1 MTNSIQNI
9 FWTFLGNFIAGGLL
23 VGISAVAVK
32 FVSGGLGGFL
42 YGALPLGFIYLYIFT
57 YLTFSKDIDKNA
69 ITESLNLAD
78 GTIYGAFI
86 WILYIFIVLLLTKY
100 TNLPKKEYGYIW
112 IVLITVIIYAFILIS
127 LYKIG
132 QKDKITKFFVTILLL
147 FFFINLRTFNI
158 ATYFLENKEKIN

>member
-1 MTNSIQNI
+1 MTNSIKNI

-57 YLTFSKDIDKNA
+57 YLTFSKDKDSPKNA
-69 ITESLNLAD
+69 IMESLNLSD
-78 GTIYGAFI
+78 GTIYGGFI
-86 WILYIFIVLLLTKY
+86 WILYIFIILLFTKY

-112 IVLITVIIYAFILIS
+112 IILIATIIYSFILIS

-132 QKDKITKFFVTILLL
+132 QKDKITKFFITILLL
-147 FFFINLRTFNI
+147 FIFTTIPI
-158 ATYFLENKEKIN
+158 SAE